1 MTVIPVSPRPIVC
14 ILTVLCCL
22 PSLHNRLVPL
32 LLLLHRRCSQPV
44 LSYSWPVPPLAAQD
58 AYFRSFRPRF
68 GRLDS
73 FQVIWRVSG
82 VVVAWGDSDPHIFV
96 GRNIPPTLIRW
107 HNVTFHVYCTR
118 DVPTSGQTS
127 SWLVRGHEFFVEF
140 SFFTS
145 LNFWLLVLLSPLL
158 LWTLFLH

>member
-22 PSLHNRLVPL
+22 PSLHNRLMP
-32 LLLLHRRCSQPV
+32 LLLLHRRCSHLCSRILDPSR
-44 LSYSWPVPPLAAQD
+44 LLLLRTPI
-58 AYFRSFRPRF
+58 FGRCPRF
-68 GRLDS
+68 GGLDS
-73 FQVIWRVSG
+73 FQVIWRMSG
-82 VVVAWGDSDPHIFV
+82 VVWGGSDPHIFV

-127 SWLVRGHEFFVEF
+127 SWLVRVHEFFVEF
-140 SFFTS
+140 SFFTI
-145 LNFWLLVLLSPLL
+145 LNFWLLFFSPLL
-158 LWTLFLH
+158 LLTLFLH